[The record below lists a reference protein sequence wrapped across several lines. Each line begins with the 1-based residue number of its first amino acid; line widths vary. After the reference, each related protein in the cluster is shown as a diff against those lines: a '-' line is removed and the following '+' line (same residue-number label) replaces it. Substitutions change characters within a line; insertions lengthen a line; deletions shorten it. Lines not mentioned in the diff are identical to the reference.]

1 MANSGSEFWSIME
14 NNFVEAKHDHYVEI
28 RQDLDSELERQQ
40 QIKKDERIS
49 RIIEA
54 ATDPNI
60 ADYFVKGSGT
70 EEALIAYL
78 ERVYGLTEAEVLSA
92 IDLAIGNLHEIT
104 DYGEA

>member
-1 MANSGSEFWSIME
+1 M
-14 NNFVEAKHDHYVEI
+14 
-28 RQDLDSELERQQ
+28 
-40 QIKKDERIS
+40 S
-49 RIIEA
+49 RMIEA

-60 ADYFVKGSGT
+60 VDYFVKGAGT

-78 ERVYGLTEAEVLSA
+78 ERVYDLTEAEVVSA